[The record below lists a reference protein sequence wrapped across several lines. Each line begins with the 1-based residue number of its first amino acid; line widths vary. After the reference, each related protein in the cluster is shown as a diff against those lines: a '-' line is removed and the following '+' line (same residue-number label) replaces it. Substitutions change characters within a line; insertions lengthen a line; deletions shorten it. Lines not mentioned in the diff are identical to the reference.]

1 VDVLDEELKRADP
14 AAQLRRGDA
23 ASLIM
28 AMAGELP
35 SQKVPRPR
43 WWRDWKIAVPVGVGA
58 ALALAGSAIVAPL
71 LIGVDG
77 EWVDLDARIPI
88 VYETETGV
96 AVSCEYGVYVS
107 SGDSRTAEDHRA
119 AEILASEDW
128 TGVGQE
134 VYDSAIANP
143 HTRQEGEVWTN
154 DTPELRDG
162 IAFKLALTRVITS
175 RLPHDLQS
183 VGMRSTDTCTGPFR

>member
-1 VDVLDEELKRADP
+1 MDVLDEELRQADP
-14 AAQLRRGDA
+14 AVQLRRDDA
-23 ASLIM
+23 ASIIM

-43 WWRDWKIAVPVGVGA
+43 WWRDWKIMVPVGVGA
-58 ALALAGSAIVAPL
+58 ALALTGSAILAPL

-88 VYETETGV
+88 VYETETGLS
-96 AVSCEYGVYVS
+96 VSCEYGVYVS
-107 SGDSRTAEDHRA
+107 SGDSRTAADQRA

-128 TGVGQE
+128 TGVGQD

-143 HTRQEGEVWTN
+143 HTPQQGEVWTN

-162 IAFKLALTRVITS
+162 IAFKLALTRVVTS

>member
-1 VDVLDEELKRADP
+1 
-14 AAQLRRGDA
+14 
-23 ASLIM
+23 M

-43 WWRDWKIAVPVGVGA
+43 WWRDWKIMVPVGVGA
-58 ALALAGSAIVAPL
+58 ALALTGSAILAPL

-88 VYETETGV
+88 VYETETGLS
-96 AVSCEYGVYVS
+96 VSCEYGVYVS
-107 SGDSRTAEDHRA
+107 SGDSRTAADQRA

-128 TGVGQE
+128 TGVGQD

-143 HTRQEGEVWTN
+143 HTPQQGEVWTN

-162 IAFKLALTRVITS
+162 IAFKLALTRVVTS